1 MKKCGFLF
9 CIFFLCCSAGI
20 FPQIEKRDVPYT
32 KALFEFI
39 EKYFNHEISGPDEI
53 QALYASALDSCP
65 DSYDEYMKETHFAR
79 CDYYFGMSVI
89 ETYDLTKLE
98 HALDDVNEEFV
109 DPVERDRQIKREA
122 AGYFDRAIEHAKK
135 AVDLRKDSCPD
146 ALSIYAQAISA
157 NCTVNKI
164 GYVLSNGLKIAKYA
178 KQAVKMDPT
187 NGSACFSS
195 AAQNVYAPGIFGN
208 ASAGRKKMLSFLAD
222 DTLVVEKFERFNL
235 ICAVAYTYYRQNKFA
250 DAKIWYEKCL
260 EIYPGNFAV
269 NDLVLKCNS
278 RLENSRQEKNAETGD

>member
-1 MKKCGFLF
+1 
-9 CIFFLCCSAGI
+9 
-20 FPQIEKRDVPYT
+20 
-32 KALFEFI
+32 
-39 EKYFNHEISGPDEI
+39 
-53 QALYASALDSCP
+53 
-65 DSYDEYMKETHFAR
+65 MKETHFAR